1 MRPTFRRNHIS
12 NEACLINKDVHAYS
26 RVKIIGPRLQM
37 NGTTARVILVTG
49 LLFATSWPSQ
59 VALAKTIKPFR
70 VGGWAGG
77 VVVDDQTKK
86 FVHCSASL
94 SNSRNTSISYT
105 LNERYSW
112 QLSLSNSAWNFSP
125 GFGLVVGIRVNDRL
139 IPNQPAVFTS
149 NQTLQLQLADS
160 VSAFEMLQVT
170 RKIQV
175 ETRGIQLDFELME
188 NNDVLAALV
197 DCVNQQTGR
206 GKYAK
211 LNARAKRTRPA
222 KPAVMRDAALVA
234 EATAIADQLSS
245 RTQIRGWQVLPAK
258 DLPPGWHGDAVWKA
272 GAAVGTLN
280 ILQSA
285 GGPKLEDLAIDIV
298 EKDVVSC
305 PGQLFAAA
313 SRDRLDQTD
322 TVKVFTSCRSADFT
336 TIKYYLG
343 IARERGGFYLF
354 DIRQNGNDYA
364 FLKER
369 PAKEMDTKISAVIAH
384 VLANVKP
391 ATLSDSQ

>member
-1 MRPTFRRNHIS
+1 
-12 NEACLINKDVHAYS
+12 
-26 RVKIIGPRLQM
+26 M

-49 LLFATSWPSQ
+49 LLVATSWPSQ

-77 VVVDDQTKK
+77 AVVDDQTKK

-112 QLSLSNSAWNFSP
+112 QLSLSNSVWNFSP
-125 GFGLVVGIRVNDRL
+125 GFGLVVAVRVNDRL
-139 IPNQPAVFTS
+139 IPNQPAIFTS

-211 LNARAKRTRPA
+211 LNARAKRTSASKACRHA
-222 KPAVMRDAALVA
+222 RCGFGRGSDCDRRSAVQQNSNSRMASAACKR
-234 EATAIADQLSS
+234 IAARMAGRRRLES
-245 RTQIRGWQVLPAK
+245 RRRGWHPQYF
-258 DLPPGWHGDAVWKA
+258 
-272 GAAVGTLN
+272 AVGGWP
-280 ILQSA
+280 QA
-285 GGPKLEDLAIDIV
+285 RRFG
-298 EKDVVSC
+298 
-305 PGQLFAAA
+305 
-313 SRDRLDQTD
+313 DRH
-322 TVKVFTSCRSADFT
+322 C
-336 TIKYYLG
+336 
-343 IARERGGFYLF
+343 
-354 DIRQNGNDYA
+354 
-364 FLKER
+364 
-369 PAKEMDTKISAVIAH
+369 
-384 VLANVKP
+384 
-391 ATLSDSQ
+391 